1 MDTVLVIIVMFIGYG
16 IAIFFIIRALLVGL
30 SLKKGEVP
38 YVPSSKVDM
47 IEAIDAL
54 DLVKGDNLIDI
65 GSGDGKV
72 LFYIAR
78 KYPDIICVG
87 IERSKLLV
95 LWSNFVTKLLN
106 YKNLRFEL
114 ADALKYDYSLFNK
127 VYLYLTKELIVPL
140 MPELIPQLKVNSKVV
155 SVRFGFLGLLEAIE
169 VEKVGEKGTQLYT
182 K

>member
-1 MDTVLVIIVMFIGYG
+1 MDTLLVIVVMFVGYG
-16 IAIFFIIRALLVGL
+16 IAVFFIMRALLVGL
-30 SLKKGEVP
+30 SFKKGEVP

-54 DLVKGDNLIDI
+54 GFVEGDNLIDI

-78 KYPDIICVG
+78 KYPDIMCVG

-106 YKNLRFEL
+106 YKNLRFEV
-114 ADALKYDYSLFNK
+114 ADALKYDYSRFNK

-140 MPELIPQLKVNSKVV
+140 MPKLIPGLKRGSKVI
-155 SVRFGFLGLLEAIE
+155 SVKFGFLGLLDGKE
-169 VEKVGEKGTQLYT
+169 VEKIGERGTQLYT